1 MSEKET
7 KEVATQPEPEVANVT
22 EDLTRVNSKASAH
35 PAQEPTSDDATA
47 NEGQYYL
54 SGRKLWLVHTGV
66 LL

>member
-7 KEVATQPEPEVANVT
+7 KEVATQPEPEVANAI

-35 PAQEPTSDDATA
+35 AAPERNSDDATA